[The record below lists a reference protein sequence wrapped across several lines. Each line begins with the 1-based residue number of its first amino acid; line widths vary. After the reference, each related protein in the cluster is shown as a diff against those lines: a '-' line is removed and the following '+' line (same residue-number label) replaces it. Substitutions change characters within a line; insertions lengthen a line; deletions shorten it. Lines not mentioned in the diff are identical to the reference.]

1 MWLNSRAGAFPL
13 KVLIIDNRDLS
24 DLTVVSTT
32 GIPTVKQLLSHGE
45 KICVCPT
52 HGPNN
57 YILRHQNLNV
67 VFTGV

>member
-13 KVLIIDNRDLS
+13 KVPIIDNRDLS

-45 KICVCPT
+45 KS
-52 HGPNN
+52 
-57 YILRHQNLNV
+57 
-67 VFTGV
+67 VFVLPMD